1 MDLAQAEA
9 FSAQLGSESPKAM
22 RQHLSVI
29 FDGVDTEQ
37 LPLINQEARSHALT
51 LEAGAVKASIPA
63 GVPLVTYVT
72 RCFEPYRGWPQV
84 AEGLA
89 LLMQRNPRAHVLLV
103 GSDEVAYG
111 AKRGDGLSW
120 REWALKEWP
129 MDPSRLHQMPALGYD
144 DYKRVI
150 QRSWVH
156 VYWTVPFILSWSLME
171 AMASGCCIVASST
184 PPVEEMITSGD
195 QGQLVD
201 FFDPDALAQ
210 QVDHLL
216 QNQDQRQKLGL
227 VARQLIFEGGYDLQ
241 NTLKQQLKL
250 INQVVRG

>member
-1 MDLAQAEA
+1 
-9 FSAQLGSESPKAM
+9 
-22 RQHLSVI
+22 
-29 FDGVDTEQ
+29 
-37 LPLINQEARSHALT
+37 
-51 LEAGAVKASIPA
+51 
-63 GVPLVTYVT
+63 
-72 RCFEPYRGWPQV
+72 
-84 AEGLA
+84 
-89 LLMQRNPRAHVLLV
+89 
-103 GSDEVAYG
+103 
-111 AKRGDGLSW
+111 
-120 REWALKEWP
+120 
-129 MDPSRLHQMPALGYD
+129 
-144 DYKRVI
+144 
-150 QRSWVH
+150 
-156 VYWTVPFILSWSLME
+156 ME

-250 INQVVRG
+250 ITQVVRG

>member
-1 MDLAQAEA
+1 
-9 FSAQLGSESPKAM
+9 
-22 RQHLSVI
+22 
-29 FDGVDTEQ
+29 
-37 LPLINQEARSHALT
+37 
-51 LEAGAVKASIPA
+51 
-63 GVPLVTYVT
+63 
-72 RCFEPYRGWPQV
+72 
-84 AEGLA
+84 
-89 LLMQRNPRAHVLLV
+89 MQRNPRVHVLLV

-120 REWALKEWP
+120 REWALKQWP
-129 MDPSRLHQMPALGYD
+129 MDPYRLHQLPALSYN

-171 AMASGCCIVASST
+171 AMASGCCIVASDT
-184 PPVEEMITSGD
+184 PPVQEMITSGD

-210 QVDHLL
+210 QADHLL
-216 QNQDQRQKLGL
+216 QNHEQRKRLGL
-227 VARQLIFEGGYDLQ
+227 AARQRILQSGYDL
-241 NTLKQQLKL
+241 NNALKEQVQL

>member
-1 MDLAQAEA
+1 M
-9 FSAQLGSESPKAM
+9 
-22 RQHLSVI
+22 
-29 FDGVDTEQ
+29 
-37 LPLINQEARSHALT
+37 
-51 LEAGAVKASIPA
+51 
-63 GVPLVTYVT
+63 
-72 RCFEPYRGWPQV
+72 
-84 AEGLA
+84 
-89 LLMQRNPRAHVLLV
+89 

-120 REWALKEWP
+120 REWALKEWL
-129 MDPSRLHQMPALGYD
+129 MDPSRLHQLPALSYE

-171 AMASGCCIVASST
+171 TMASGCCIIASKT
-184 PPVEEMITSGD
+184 PPVEEVITSGD

-210 QVDHLL
+210 QADHLL
-216 QNQDQRQKLGL
+216 QNHEKRQRLGRS
-227 VARQLIFEGGYDLQ
+227 ARQLILEGDYDLH
-241 NTLKQQLKL
+241 NALKKQLHL

>member
-1 MDLAQAEA
+1 M
-9 FSAQLGSESPKAM
+9 
-22 RQHLSVI
+22 
-29 FDGVDTEQ
+29 
-37 LPLINQEARSHALT
+37 
-51 LEAGAVKASIPA
+51 
-63 GVPLVTYVT
+63 T

-120 REWALKEWP
+120 REWALKQWP
-129 MDPSRLHQMPALGYD
+129 MDPSRLHQLPALGYD

-171 AMASGCCIVASST
+171 AMASGCCIVASAT

-216 QNQDQRQKLGL
+216 QSQEQRQRLGKA
-227 VARQLIFEGGYDLQ
+227 ARQRILEGGYDLQ
-241 NTLKQQLKL
+241 NALKQQVQLL
-250 INQVVRG
+250 NQVIRG